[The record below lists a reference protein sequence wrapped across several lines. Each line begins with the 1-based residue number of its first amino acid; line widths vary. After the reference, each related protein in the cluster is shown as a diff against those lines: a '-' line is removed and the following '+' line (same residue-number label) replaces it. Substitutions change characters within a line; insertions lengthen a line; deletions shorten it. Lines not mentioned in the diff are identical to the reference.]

1 MAPSA
6 VDVVPVRLAGST
18 FQGNWAGPSRSGK
31 SGRTA
36 YVPLKQGVARGDT
49 RGYDWIMRTIT
60 QREFRNNAA
69 SVMDQVEAGETF
81 HVTRNGVEVAQVGPI
96 TRRRRRTAEE
106 LVERYRGLPRVDHAH
121 MREEADELFGGEDRI
136 EGDERG

>member
-1 MAPSA
+1 MSSTAPSPPLVAPSSPRSSWRMAPSA

-69 SVMDQVEAGETF
+69 CVVEGFARF
-81 HVTRNGVEVAQVGPI
+81 HLVHDESHVVTELALGDGPHEPIVAPRGSMCYS
-96 TRRRRRTAEE
+96 
-106 LVERYRGLPRVDHAH
+106 LYR
-121 MREEADELFGGEDRI
+121 
-136 EGDERG
+136 